1 MTSDVYYLQFAAA
14 FVRGSLPDLPEDL
27 ALPALGDLEES
38 QLEQIYA
45 IGREAGL
52 RLHRYKRS
60 AQLPRVRKILGTLQ
74 GLCPAELLDL
84 GTGRGVFLWPLL
96 DEFPSIQVT
105 CVDMLEHR
113 IADLETVSRGGLTQ
127 VQPLLSELT
136 QLPFEDKRF
145 SCTTM
150 LEVLE
155 HTVDPQAALRES
167 LPGHPAA
174 SVDQRAVQA
183 GRQSRASP
191 SLSTVPNRRLAVR
204 AGSQTSESRRRPQ
217 SSGRHRIL
225 LVCLS
230 TRCPNI
236 TNQPNQTHA
245 RGELR
250 VFRCFSG

>member
-155 HTVDPQAALRES
+155 HTVDPQAALREVCRVTQQH
-167 LPGHPAA
+167 LLI
-174 SVDQRAVQA
+174 SV
-183 GRQSRASP
+183 P
-191 SLSTVPNRRLAVR
+191 SKPDDNPEHLHLFQP
-204 AGSQTSESRRRPQ
+204 SQIE
-217 SSGRHRIL
+217 GWL
-225 LVCLS
+225 L
-230 TRCPNI
+230 
-236 TNQPNQTHA
+236 
-245 RGELR
+245 ELGAKR
-250 VFRCFSG
+250 VKVDGVLNHLVVIAFF